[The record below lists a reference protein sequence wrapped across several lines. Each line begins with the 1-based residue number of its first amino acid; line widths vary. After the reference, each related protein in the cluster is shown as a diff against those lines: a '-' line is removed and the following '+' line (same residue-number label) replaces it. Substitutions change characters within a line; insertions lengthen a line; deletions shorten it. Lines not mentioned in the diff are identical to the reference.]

1 MLQSLIENY
10 GYLTVFIGAFLEG
23 ETILVMAGFAAYR
36 GYLDLEKVIL
46 IALFAGFL
54 GDQLYFFLGR
64 RHGRDILA
72 RFPTLK
78 PRVERVDTLLRR
90 YHLLLIPGIRF
101 MYGLRIVG
109 PIAFGMGRVE
119 AVRFLF
125 LNFIGATLWAPL
137 IAGAG
142 YLFGGALESLLHDI
156 HRYEKLILGAFICFG
171 LGAWAVRRLHG
182 E

>member
-10 GYLTVFIGAFLEG
+10 GYLAVFIGAFLEG

-46 IALFAGFL
+46 IALFASFL

-78 PRVERVDTLLRR
+78 PRVERVDTLLHR

-119 AVRFLF
+119 AVRFIF
-125 LNFIGATLWAPL
+125 LNFIGAMLWAPL

-142 YLFGGALESLLHDI
+142 YLFGEALELLLHDI

-171 LGAWAVRRLHG
+171 LGAWAVHRLRG

>member
-1 MLQSLIENY
+1 
-10 GYLTVFIGAFLEG
+10 
-23 ETILVMAGFAAYR
+23 MAGFAAYQ

-78 PRVERVDTLLRR
+78 PRVERVDTLLHR

-119 AVRFLF
+119 AVRFIF
-125 LNFIGATLWAPL
+125 LNFIGAMLWAPL

-142 YLFGGALESLLHDI
+142 YLFGEALELLLHDI

-171 LGAWAVRRLHG
+171 LGAWAVHRLRG

>member
-1 MLQSLIENY
+1 
-10 GYLTVFIGAFLEG
+10 
-23 ETILVMAGFAAYR
+23 MAGFAAYR

-64 RHGRDILA
+64 RHGRDILT

-119 AVRFLF
+119 AVRFSF
-125 LNFIGATLWAPL
+125 PQFYWCYA
-137 IAGAG
+137 
-142 YLFGGALESLLHDI
+142 
-156 HRYEKLILGAFICFG
+156 LGAAHRWCRVSLWRG
-171 LGAWAVRRLHG
+171 LGIVTPRYSSGHLTKGTLLYVSNRNSLIFNTLKLLDFNNAC
-182 E
+182 EI